1 QQSPQIS
8 SAATASEFG
17 AMAAVTSGSWM
28 EIHGVS
34 LASHT
39 RSWTQDDFNA
49 DSAPTSLDGTSVT
62 IGGRPGFISFIS
74 PTQLNVLLPDGV
86 SPGDQEVTIT
96 TAAGSTLPHISA
108 VMAAQPGL
116 LAAPSF
122 KIGDRQ
128 YVEAV
133 FQDGSAYAA
142 PTGALSGVTSHP
154 AHPGDVLV

>member
-1 QQSPQIS
+1 RQAQLRFPWGLALDSNGNLYVADDENNVIRKLTPVQQSPQIS

-74 PTQLNVLLPDGV
+74 PTQVNVLLPDGV

-116 LAAPSF
+116 LAA
-122 KIGDRQ
+122 
-128 YVEAV
+128 
-133 FQDGSAYAA
+133 
-142 PTGALSGVTSHP
+142 
-154 AHPGDVLV
+154 